1 MAIENARRHRTA
13 QNHPV
18 VAISRDPRPIN
29 SLSSWA
35 FASRCLRKGNDRQPF
50 STRGRGQAS
59 VECGERHLL
68 AGLAAQVQAAGELYR
83 VSRAQRMPEE
93 QSLGVG
99 GQLRG
104 QFHENPG
111 GKIGVQPFQPTITLG
126 RRERAFALAAGK
138 SGGDLDSRQPARRD
152 RPGLE
157 LPPDTGA
164 AGLLDVALRQGTG
177 VEVADQNR
185 SSRSSPTASAMDA
198 PRLRIDR
205 NAGKASRVGSVT
217 APFVESLSSAGGNE
231 SLEASG
237 RSSAM
242 GSPRSVTTSVRPS
255 RTRWRYVPRRV
266 FSSREPTTFP
276 AMWSL

>member
-1 MAIENARRHRTA
+1 M
-13 QNHPV
+13 
-18 VAISRDPRPIN
+18 SD
-29 SLSSWA
+29 
-35 FASRCLRKGNDRQPF
+35 
-50 STRGRGQAS
+50 
-59 VECGERHLL
+59 
-68 AGLAAQVQAAGELYR
+68 
-83 VSRAQRMPEE
+83 E
-93 QSLGVG
+93 QYLGVD

-104 QFHENPG
+104 QLHENPR

-126 RRERAFALAAGK
+126 RGERTFALAAGK
-138 SGGDLDSRQPARRD
+138 SGGDLDDRQPVRRD
-152 RPGLE
+152 RPVLE
-157 LPPDTGA
+157 LPPDTGT

-177 VEVADQNR
+177 VEVTDQNR
-185 SSRSSPTASAMDA
+185 SSRSSRTASAMDA

-237 RSSAM
+237 RSSAI

-255 RTRWRYVPRRV
+255 RTCCRYVPRRV